1 MSHPLNVDITEL
13 AHFLVGAQEELT
25 AHLSEQQAIEFST
38 VVERFANGLLTDD
51 PDAQSDA
58 WLAARTALRKF
69 QAFAAIN
76 DDKRKF
82 FEPEDEPKPQTAQ
95 EVVPSLIACAK
106 KIRESKAATAEKP
119 VAKPGHDIKHDR

>member
-1 MSHPLNVDITEL
+1 MSHPLNADITEL
-13 AHFLVGAQEELT
+13 ARFLVGAREELT
-25 AHLSEQQAIEFST
+25 AHLGEQQAIEFAT
-38 VVERFANGLLTDD
+38 IVERFANGLLTDD

-69 QAFAAIN
+69 QAFAAVN
-76 DDKRKF
+76 EDKRKF

-106 KIRESKAATAEKP
+106 KIRESKATSTETP
-119 VAKPGHDIKHDR
+119 VAKLGQNIKHDR